1 MFIAPRDT
9 GWLEVIAGP
18 MFSGKTEELIR
29 RLRLAMYARQR
40 VVVFK
45 PALDDRF
52 SSSEIVSRN
61 QMKLESISCADTS
74 EILQISESKDVVGI
88 DEAQFFDESIVE
100 IAERLAAM
108 KKRVIIAGLDLD
120 FRAVPF
126 DNVSRLMASAEYVTK
141 TLAICMQCGN
151 PASRSQRLAGK
162 GSERIVVGD
171 VESYEARCRR
181 CFSPDPH

>member
-1 MFIAPRDT
+1 MIAPRDT

-45 PALDDRF
+45 PSLDQRF
-52 SSSEIVSRN
+52 SESEIVSRN
-61 QMKLESISCADTS
+61 QMKLESVSLTS
-74 EILQISESKDVVGI
+74 TDEILALSEDKDVVGI
-88 DEAQFFDESIVE
+88 DEVQFFDESIVE

-120 FRAVPF
+120 FKAIPF
-126 DNVSRLMASAEYVTK
+126 DNVARLMCLSEFVTK
-141 TLAICMQCGN
+141 TLAICMVCGN
-151 PASRSQRLAGK
+151 PASRSQRLVTG
-162 GSERIVVGD
+162 GEERIHVGD

-181 CFSPDPH
+181 CFSPNPI